1 MIKAQTSV
9 GHPCGWCSQGK
20 KDVKDDYTI
29 SARQLVA
36 LDEIKPLAF
45 LAVRS
50 ACYNDLTSEI
60 SN

>member
-1 MIKAQTSV
+1 M
-9 GHPCGWCSQGK
+9 
-20 KDVKDDYTI
+20 KDDYTI